1 MSQRLEYFKQS
12 PKLAKA
18 YLDFSLSLRGSGL
31 EESLRNLVQIRASQM
46 NGCSFC
52 LDMHVKEATIAGERP
67 LRLHHVAAWRESH
80 LFSPRE
86 RAAFAWTE
94 TLTHLP
100 REGVGEAAYNAALE
114 HFSEAELSDLT
125 FAVIAINGWNR
136 LNAAFPQVPGSA
148 DSLYGLDRAGLS

>member
-18 YLDFSLSLRGSGL
+18 YLDFSLAQGGGTIEAKLRY
-31 EESLRNLVQIRASQM
+31 LVQIRVSQM

-52 LDMHVKEATIAGERP
+52 LDMHVKEAKIAGERE
-67 LRLHHVAAWRESH
+67 LRLHMIAAWRESN
-80 LFSPRE
+80 LFSARE
-86 RAAFAWTE
+86 RAAFVWAE

-100 REGVGEAAYNAALE
+100 REGVVEAAYRAALE
-114 HFSEAELSDLT
+114 QFSESELSDLT
-125 FAVIAINGWNR
+125 FAIIAINGWNR

-148 DSLYGLDRAGLS
+148 DSLYGLDKAGLS

>member
-18 YLDFSLSLRGSGL
+18 YVDFSLANRSGSI
-31 EESLRNLVQIRASQM
+31 EEGLRNLVQIRASQM

-67 LRLHHVAAWRESH
+67 LRLHHVAAWRESQV
-80 LFSPRE
+80 FSPRE

-100 REGVGEAAYNAALE
+100 CEGVGEAAYAEALE

-125 FAVIAINGWNR
+125 FAIIAINGWNR

-148 DSLYGLDRAGLS
+148 DSLYGLDKAGLS